1 MPNTVI
7 LVNIEEI
14 KKKKNGYLK
23 KVDIILHEYLIN
35 TLLDASF
42 YAWTRQIGDIW

>member
-1 MPNTVI
+1 MTFNSSH

-14 KKKKNGYLK
+14 GYFK
-23 KVDIILHEYLIN
+23 KVDTIVHEHLIN

-42 YAWTRQIGDIW
+42 YAWTRQIGGIW